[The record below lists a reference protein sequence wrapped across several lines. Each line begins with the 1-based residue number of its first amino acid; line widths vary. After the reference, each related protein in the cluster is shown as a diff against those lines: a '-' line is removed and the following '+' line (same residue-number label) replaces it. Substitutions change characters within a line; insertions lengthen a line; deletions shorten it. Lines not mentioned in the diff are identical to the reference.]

1 MTETHEKCGCIELD
15 EKEQFKL
22 LTETI
27 EKYGAD
33 EKNLIQILHMAQ
45 AIFGYLPEKVLKFIA
60 SEMDMPYSKITGVVS
75 FYSLFSTQP
84 KGKHT
89 INVCLG
95 TACYVRGGAKIVEK
109 IKGILDIDVGETTE
123 DRNFSLQVMRC
134 MGACGLAPV
143 ISIDNTVY
151 KRVNPNK
158 IRQILA
164 KYE

>member
-143 ISIDNTVY
+143 ISIDDTVY

>member
-60 SEMDMPYSKITGVVS
+60 SEMDMPYSKVTGVVS